1 MPITISLCDDDSKQ
15 VAYLRELLKKWS
27 ADKPFAIHINEYE
40 SAEGFLF
47 DYPDNPCSLLL
58 LDIEMRGINGMEL
71 AKKLREKN
79 DMLPIIFITG
89 YSEYIS
95 DGYDVEALHYLLKP
109 LNEEK
114 LFTVLDKYIR
124 RHSVKSEELLVAS
137 SDGSMH
143 ILADSILYIEA
154 FGRKTQIHLSD
165 NTVIDC
171 NMSIGKFEALRGF
184 VHIHRSYIVNLRYVR
199 SIGKTSVVLD
209 SGEEIPISRRLHNEV
224 NKKFI
229 EFYIGDNTND
239 DKTI

>member
-1 MPITISLCDDDSKQ
+1 MPITISLCDDDSDQ
-15 VAYLRELLKKWS
+15 VAYLRELLTKWS
-27 ADKPFAIHINEYE
+27 ADKTFAIHINEYE

-47 DYPDNPCSLLL
+47 NYPDDPCSLLL

-71 AKKLREKN
+71 AKKLRAKG

-114 LFTVLDKYIR
+114 LFAVLDKYIS
-124 RHSVKSEELLVAS
+124 RHCARSEE
-137 SDGSMH
+137 
-143 ILADSILYIEA
+143 ILITTADSSTHIFVDSIVYIEA

-165 NTVIDC
+165 KTVIDS
-171 NMSIGKFEALRGF
+171 NMSIGQFEKLQGF
-184 VHIHRSYIVNLRYVR
+184 IHCHRSYIVNMRYVR
-199 SIGKTSVVLD
+199 SIGKAAVLLD
-209 SGEEIPISRRLHNEV
+209 TGEEIPLSRRLYNEV

-229 EFYIGDNTND
+229 EFYME
-239 DKTI
+239 